1 MASKNGNTKIAR
13 EYRTKYPDYPTKK
26 LARIMYAENNLAFP
40 NEESARTCLRY
51 VEGKQGIHYRKY
63 ATSVAPEL
71 VKDEARPR
79 NPYHLPQ
86 SYQEKREPFKL
97 PLACNNILLISDLHI
112 PYHDIDAI
120 TIALSYG
127 KEHKVNTIF
136 INGDLIDNSQVSRFE
151 KDMKKRSVKQEFD
164 ATKEFLVQL
173 RNLFPVASIY
183 WLKGNHC
190 IRWEKFLEQKVREIW
205 DDSYFHLEERLQ
217 LNEQKI
223 QILDDTILVK
233 AGKLSITHGH
243 HIFKGIFVPVSPA
256 RGAFL
261 RAKQS
266 VIVGHLHRAS
276 YHSEMDLDGN
286 VVGCWSTGS
295 LCELRPS
302 YSPLVSNAQHGFAHI
317 LVDNN
322 GDFTVKNYQII
333 NGKLH

>member
-1 MASKNGNTKIAR
+1 MPSINGNSNLAR
-13 EYRTKYPDYPTKK
+13 KYRTEYPDMPTLK
-26 LARIMYAENNLAFP
+26 LARIMYAENNLTFP
-40 NEESARTCLRY
+40 NLEGARSTLRY
-51 VEGKQGIHYRKY
+51 IEGKNGEGQRKKI
-63 ATSVAPEL
+63 TKKNTEFL
-71 VKDEARPR
+71 KEEARPY
-79 NPYHLPQ
+79 NPYNLPQ

-173 RNLFPVASIY
+173 RKLFPMASIY

-190 IRWEKFLEQKVREIW
+190 VRWEKFLEQKVHEIW
-205 DDSYFHLEERLQ
+205 DDPYFHLEERLQ
-217 LNEQKI
+217 LNEQKVI
-223 QILDDTILVK
+223 LLDDKVLVK

-266 VIVGHLHRAS
+266 VIVGHLHRGS
-276 YHSEMDLDGN
+276 FHPETDLDGN
-286 VVGCWSTGS
+286 VIGCWSTGC
-295 LCELRPS
+295 LCELKPN
-302 YSPLVSNAQHGFAHI
+302 YSPMVSNSQHGFAHI
-317 LVDNN
+317 LVESS